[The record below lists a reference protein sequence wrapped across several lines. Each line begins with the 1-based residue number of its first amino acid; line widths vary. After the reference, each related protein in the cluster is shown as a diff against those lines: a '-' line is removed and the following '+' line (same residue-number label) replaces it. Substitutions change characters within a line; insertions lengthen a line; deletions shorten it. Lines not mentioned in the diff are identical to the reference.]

1 MKAKQQ
7 TQAMLRWLHS
17 AGVGRADLAV
27 RRADGAMIW
36 HRSRAIHQLPLGWAR
51 AENVRAAEVYVRPAR
66 GEPWPLTFLDDVP
79 TQLARR
85 ITEKYS
91 ALAVETS
98 PVGGCHLW
106 LACQQPLDEPER
118 AAAQRWLAQ
127 RTGADPASTSGEHL
141 GRLAGF
147 KNWKRSGAWVNIVG
161 MSWHRFWDPIPALAA
176 RCQPI
181 LRRGPAASRSCAG
194 RDTSPSGREWAWVCG
209 LLEIGREP
217 EVVYHRL
224 VARARKRRG
233 PDAERYAR
241 HTVDRAAR
249 RLQQTMS
256 ETHSRA
262 TRNSTRD
269 PPGLS

>member
-1 MKAKQQ
+1 MKAQQQ
-7 TQAMLRWLHS
+7 THAMLRWLHS
-17 AGVGRADLAV
+17 AGVERADLAV
-27 RRADGAMIW
+27 HRADGAMIW
-36 HRSRAIHQLPLGWAR
+36 HRWRAIDQLPLRWAR
-51 AENVRAAEVYVRPAR
+51 AENVRSAEVYVRPAR

-91 ALAVETS
+91 GLAVETS

-106 LACQQPLDEPER
+106 LACQRPLDEPER

-147 KNWKRSGAWVNIVG
+147 KNWKRAGAWVNIVG
-161 MSWHRFWDPIPALAA
+161 VSWHRSWDPTPALAA
-176 RCQPI
+176 RCQPT
-181 LRRGPAASRSCAG
+181 LRRRRAAPRPSAG

-209 LLEIGREP
+209 LLESGRDP
-217 EVVYHRL
+217 EAVYQRL

-241 HTVDRAAR
+241 RTVDRA
-249 RLQQTMS
+249 
-256 ETHSRA
+256 
-262 TRNSTRD
+262 TRHVVCSIR
-269 PPGLS
+269 